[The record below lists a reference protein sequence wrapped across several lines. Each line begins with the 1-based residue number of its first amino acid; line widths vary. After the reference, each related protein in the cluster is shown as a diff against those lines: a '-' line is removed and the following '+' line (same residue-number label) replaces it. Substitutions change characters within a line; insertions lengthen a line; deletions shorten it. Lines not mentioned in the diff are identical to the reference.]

1 MSSVPYV
8 QSLFNFSL
16 LSRAPRTILQCFFG
30 NNLKFFMLNNKL
42 LMFKLL
48 LEKILTIGFILVN
61 FQGAVQTVVGL
72 IQSPFLLFYL
82 VYRFYILLLTCLC
95 DSRKEDRDVVRLQL
109 QNYYFRYQ
117 QEHLSVQIRSNEK
130 LYNYRKSERRSLV
143 KNLVKNY
150 KLSAICLQ
158 PLKRENVFQIYNMS
172 YPGYGAV
179 FKYITI
185 IPQTVMNI

>member
-1 MSSVPYV
+1 MIWFSNYSCINSLSIGTYSVKLKETKKKMSSVPYV

-130 LYNYRKSERRSLV
+130 LYNYHSLACDEYLRLNIQV
-143 KNLVKNY
+143 
-150 KLSAICLQ
+150 LSPRVQ
-158 PLKRENVFQIYNMS
+158 
-172 YPGYGAV
+172 
-179 FKYITI
+179 TI
-185 IPQTVMNI
+185 QRIG